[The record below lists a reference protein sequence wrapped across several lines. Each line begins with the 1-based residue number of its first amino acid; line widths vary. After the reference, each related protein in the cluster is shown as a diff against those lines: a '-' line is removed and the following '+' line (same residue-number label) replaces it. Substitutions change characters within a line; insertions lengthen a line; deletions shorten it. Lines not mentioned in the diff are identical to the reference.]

1 MRVVARPEGAFAYAC
16 RVNSWRTVGAGALAA
31 AVIALAGC
39 GDDDNGGMPEA
50 PPPAAKPADFP
61 DPGGRPLAELL
72 QGLPPGGLVLA
83 PTGQDF
89 QPGVNRF
96 GFGIFDRTRAQIADV
111 PVAVYVARAGGGPA
125 RGPFP
130 ARYES
135 LDVTA
140 QFQSAGV
147 RADPDA
153 ARTVYVA
160 ELEFGKPGTYEVLG
174 VARLDDRLV
183 AATPASG
190 ALEVR
195 AESPAPEVGERA
207 PRTSTPTLADV
218 GGDVEEIDTRIP
230 PSSMHDEDF
239 AEVVGEKPAVLLF
252 ATPALCQS
260 RVCGPVVDIAE
271 LVKAAHQDDD
281 IAWIHMEIFND
292 NTVEKGYRPQVRD
305 WRLPSEPW
313 LFTVDR
319 RGRIAAR
326 MEGAFS
332 ADELERAVEAAV
344 RG

>member
-1 MRVVARPEGAFAYAC
+1 MLG
-16 RVNSWRTVGAGALAA
+16 VGALVAAL
-31 AVIALAGC
+31 IAFAGC
-39 GDDDNGGMPEA
+39 GGDDSDDSADA
-50 PPPAAKPADFP
+50 PPPAARPADFP
-61 DPGGRPLAELL
+61 DPAGKTIAQLRQE
-72 QGLPPGGLVLA
+72 LPPGGLVLA
-83 PTGQDF
+83 PTGRPDRYSQLE
-89 QPGVNRF
+89 PGRNRF
-96 GFGIFDRTRAQIADV
+96 GFGLFDRTQRQIADA
-111 PVAVYVARAGGGPA
+111 PTAVYAAPAGGGEV

-153 ARTVYVA
+153 ARTVYVSDIEFRRPGRY
-160 ELEFGKPGTYEVLG
+160 ELLG
-174 VARLDDRLV
+174 VVRLDDRLV

-190 ALEVR
+190 AVHVVKD
-195 AESPAPEVGERA
+195 SFVPEVGDPA
-207 PRTSTPTLADV
+207 PRTETPTLNDV
-218 GGDVEEIDTRIP
+218 GGDVEQIDTRVP
-230 PSSMHDEDF
+230 PSTMHEEDF

-271 LVKAAHQDDD
+271 QVKAQHEGED
-281 IAWIHMEIFND
+281 IAWIHMEVFVD
-292 NTVEKGYRPQVRD
+292 NTVEKGYRPQLRD

-313 LFTVDR
+313 IFTVDGS
-319 RGRIAAR
+319 GRVAAR

-332 ADELERAVEAAV
+332 ADELERAVDAAV